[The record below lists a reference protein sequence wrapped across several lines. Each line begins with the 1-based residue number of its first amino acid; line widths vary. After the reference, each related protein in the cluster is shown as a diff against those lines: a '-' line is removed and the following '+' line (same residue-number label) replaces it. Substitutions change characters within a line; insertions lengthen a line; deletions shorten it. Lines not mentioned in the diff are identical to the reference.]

1 MEDKMGL
8 AKREFM
14 LTEKEI
20 EKEEDYALLSHLRD
34 LNNKL
39 TEKSK
44 RIAIISE
51 ELEDL
56 TEDVLIIRGKTLHIK
71 EYMEGRN
78 ESN

>member
-1 MEDKMGL
+1 MGL

-56 TEDVLIIRGKTLHIK
+56 TEDVMIIRGKTLHIK

>member
-1 MEDKMGL
+1 MGL